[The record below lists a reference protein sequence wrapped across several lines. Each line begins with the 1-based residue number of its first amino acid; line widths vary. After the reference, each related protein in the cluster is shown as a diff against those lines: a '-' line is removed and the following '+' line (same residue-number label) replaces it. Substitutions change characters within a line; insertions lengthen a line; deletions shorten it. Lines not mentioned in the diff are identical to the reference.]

1 MDGRFRRH
9 GGQPAGS
16 AKRPA
21 RFAQIGMAKAID
33 QEDVK
38 EERTETVIQLYG
50 RKKKICIP
58 EWFFKIED
66 VFRQILS
73 VDENEIVKEIIEK
86 VYRKGADDKF
96 LLSGLPVTESGYYR
110 LKRKLEGKIYELYIV
125 RGDVTQDEILS
136 NKLL

>member
-1 MDGRFRRH
+1 MKKNALRKFLGIYHLIQD
-9 GGQPAGS
+9 
-16 AKRPA
+16 
-21 RFAQIGMAKAID
+21 
-33 QEDVK
+33 DVK

-66 VFRQILS
+66 VFQQILS

-86 VYRKGADDKF
+86 VYRKGADDKV

-125 RGDVTQDEILS
+125 RGNVTQDEILS

>member
-1 MDGRFRRH
+1 MPRQASEILTLLEFYTYSFSH
-9 GGQPAGS
+9 HFQ
-16 AKRPA
+16 
-21 RFAQIGMAKAID
+21 
-33 QEDVK
+33 
-38 EERTETVIQLYG
+38 
-50 RKKKICIP
+50 
-58 EWFFKIED
+58 
-66 VFRQILS
+66 QILS

-86 VYRKGADDKF
+86 VYRKGADDKV

>member
-1 MDGRFRRH
+1 MRKFLGIYHLIQD
-9 GGQPAGS
+9 
-16 AKRPA
+16 
-21 RFAQIGMAKAID
+21 
-33 QEDVK
+33 DVK

-66 VFRQILS
+66 VFQQILS

-86 VYRKGADDKF
+86 VYRKGADDKV